1 VTYEWKS
8 DVSNLKVLQ
17 RNVEKFAGIGGGDNK
32 SSGGESSSSS
42 SDQGGKKLIID
53 RIVLRDG
60 KVSVRASAA
69 FLKGKKLDAPL
80 PNIELKDIGKKEGG
94 ASAGDV
100 IAKVMG
106 AVTGAAGKAVGSL
119 GIGELTSGATDAV
132 QKGV

>member
-1 VTYEWKS
+1 MTYEWKS

-60 KVSVRASAA
+60 KVSVRASE
-69 FLKGKKLDAPL
+69 LL
-80 PNIELKDIGKKEGG
+80 P
-94 ASAGDV
+94 
-100 IAKVMG
+100 
-106 AVTGAAGKAVGSL
+106 
-119 GIGELTSGATDAV
+119 GIRTLT
-132 QKGV
+132 